1 MEVEAETHS
10 LELGVRGK
18 QSRPLQKGVS
28 RKEREY
34 QRQMGEGLQGKEGK
48 GKDGKGKMGRGGRGG
63 RRGGGGRGRGG
74 AGRGERRGGI
84 LID

>member
-1 MEVEAETHS
+1 MGVEAETHS

-63 RRGGGGRGRGG
+63 MGGEGTTRRGGGE
-74 AGRGERRGGI
+74 RGEERWNPH
-84 LID
+84 

>member
-28 RKEREY
+28 RKERKY
-34 QRQMGEGLQGKEGK
+34 QRQMGERLQGKEGK

-63 RRGGGGRGRGG
+63 RRRGWGGDGGGGE
-74 AGRGERRGGI
+74 RGEERWNSH
-84 LID
+84 